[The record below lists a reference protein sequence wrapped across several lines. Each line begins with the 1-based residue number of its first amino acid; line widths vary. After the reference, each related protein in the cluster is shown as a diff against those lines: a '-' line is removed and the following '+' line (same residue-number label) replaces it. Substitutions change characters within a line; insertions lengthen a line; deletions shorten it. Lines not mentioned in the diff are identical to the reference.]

1 MRIREYLAAARQ
13 IENLICTSRESLL
26 GSSAWRPDFLAALK
40 SRPFYCVTEVSR
52 EEEGTGEERRGW
64 RREEERGERRRER
77 PARDTV
83 MLYIDIVIFYTT
95 SAS

>member
-40 SRPFYCVTEVSR
+40 SRPFYFVTEVSR
-52 EEEGTGEERRGW
+52 GEEMRGEERRGDVI
-64 RREEERGERRRER
+64 ERRIER

-83 MLYIDIVIFYTT
+83 MLHIDIVFLYTI
-95 SAS
+95 SVF